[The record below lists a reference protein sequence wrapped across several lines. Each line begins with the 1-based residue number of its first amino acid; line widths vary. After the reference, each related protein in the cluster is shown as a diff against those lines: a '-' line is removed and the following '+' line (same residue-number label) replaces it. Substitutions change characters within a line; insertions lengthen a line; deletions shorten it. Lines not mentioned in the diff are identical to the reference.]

1 MSARAEDSSQ
11 GTVPWWLVL
20 IEGIAL
26 IIIGVLFFVQPAM
39 TAVISVQLL
48 GIYWIFAGIFAI
60 VRIFL
65 DRTAWGWN
73 LFLGILGIVAGL
85 LVINNPVFSALI
97 VGSSA
102 ILLLGIGGIIIGI
115 VNIIQAFRGEG
126 WGVGLLGAVSIILGV
141 VLLMNRAILTIALPT
156 TLGILAVIG
165 GILAIIAAFRQRS
178 EENRRVEAAVA
189 AYKAPAEPVPAE
201 AAAEE
206 EAVEE
211 ETPVGQAEEAALS
224 QDAKAEAE
232 SATAPA
238 PPMAAAA
245 AVVAEEASGE
255 IAAEEAE
262 SEAAPEEVAEMPDTP
277 GEQAKF
283 HKKLSFVE
291 GIGEAYSGKLAEAGV
306 ETTHDLLEQG
316 STRKGRSDLAEQ
328 TGISHKLIMKW
339 VNHVDLYRVPG
350 IGAQYADLLEASG
363 VDTVPELAQRNPE
376 NLYNKMVEVNAEKKL
391 VREVPGQHQVEGWV
405 AQAKELPRKITY

>member
-11 GTVPWWLVL
+11 VTVPWWLVL

-97 VGSSA
+97 AGSSA

-115 VNIIQAFRGEG
+115 INIIQAFRGEG
-126 WGVGLLGAVSIILGV
+126 WGVGLLGAFSIILGV

-165 GILAIIAAFRQRS
+165 GIVAIIAAFRQRS

-189 AYKAPAEPVPAE
+189 AYKAPAEPVQAETTVPEAAPAE
-201 AAAEE
+201 AAPA
-206 EAVEE
+206 
-211 ETPVGQAEEAALS
+211 EAAP
-224 QDAKAEAE
+224 AEAAPAEAAEAE
-232 SATAPA
+232 SAAAPA
-238 PPMAAAA
+238 PPMAAA

-255 IAAEEAE
+255 VAAEEAE

-350 IGAQYADLLEASG
+350 IGTQYADLLEASG

>member
-1 MSARAEDSSQ
+1 M
-11 GTVPWWLVL
+11 
-20 IEGIAL
+20 
-26 IIIGVLFFVQPAM
+26 
-39 TAVISVQLL
+39 
-48 GIYWIFAGIFAI
+48 
-60 VRIFL
+60 
-65 DRTAWGWN
+65 
-73 LFLGILGIVAGL
+73 
-85 LVINNPVFSALI
+85 FSALI
-97 VGSSA
+97 AGSSA

-115 VNIIQAFRGEG
+115 INIIQAFRGEG
-126 WGVGLLGAVSIILGV
+126 WGVGLLGAFSIILGV

-165 GILAIIAAFRQRS
+165 GIVAIIAAFRQRS

-189 AYKAPAEPVPAE
+189 AYKAPAEPVQAETTVPEAAPAE
-201 AAAEE
+201 AAPA
-206 EAVEE
+206 
-211 ETPVGQAEEAALS
+211 EAAP
-224 QDAKAEAE
+224 AEA
-232 SATAPA
+232 AP
-238 PPMAAAA
+238 
-245 AVVAEEASGE
+245 AEEASGE
-255 IAAEEAE
+255 VAAEEAE

-350 IGAQYADLLEASG
+350 IGTQYADLLEASG